1 MIRVVKEYIE
11 EKLSALKDKLIE
23 MFGEEDELY
32 IDVLTREQYKTR
44 QQNNTFH
51 ALLDCFW
58 KSGCSSFASKK
69 DMRFYYKREIGLI
82 EVLYDN
88 SNLTE
93 ETKQMVW
100 KAAKILPLAPGQ
112 RSELVDL
119 LKGRVLK
126 EHSWSEAKKQRATE
140 AIDNILQD
148 MDMSGVMG
156 SKMGKKYQEILEGMK
171 EDEWWS
177 GR

>member
-1 MIRVVKEYIE
+1 MIRVVKQYIE
-11 EKLSALKDKLIE
+11 EKLSVLKDKLIE

-58 KSGCSSFASKK
+58 KSGCSSFASKQ
-69 DMRFYYKREIGLI
+69 DMKFYYKRQIGLI

-93 ETKQMVW
+93 ETKRMVW
-100 KAAKILPLAPGQ
+100 EAAKLLPLAAGQ
-112 RSELVDL
+112 RAELVDL

-140 AIDNILQD
+140 AIDSIKND
-148 MDMSGVMG
+148 MDFAGVLS
-156 SKMGKKYQEILEGMK
+156 SKMGKKYQEILEGMNA
-171 EDEWWS
+171 DNWWD
-177 GR
+177 